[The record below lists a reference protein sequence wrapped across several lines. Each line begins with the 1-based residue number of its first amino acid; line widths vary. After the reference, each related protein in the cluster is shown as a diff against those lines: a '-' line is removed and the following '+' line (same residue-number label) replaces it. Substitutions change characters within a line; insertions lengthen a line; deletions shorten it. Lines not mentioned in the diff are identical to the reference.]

1 MDSSLPGFS
10 VHRIFQTK
18 ILEQIVISYSRGSS
32 QPRDQTHIYWIS
44 CTGREILYYGATWE
58 PSCQCWK
65 HKRHW
70 FNYWVRKISWRKA
83 WQPTSVFR
91 PGHFH
96 WQSSWW
102 TMIHRV
108 AKSQTWLKQF
118 STHLGSPLAGDIRLV
133 KRKAFTFKNI
143 SKTFYTQVILQIM

>member
-1 MDSSLPGFS
+1 MDCSPPGFS
-10 VHRIFQTK
+10 PWDLPCR
-18 ILEQIVISYSRGSS
+18 ILEWVAISFSRGSS
-32 QPRDQTHIYWIS
+32 RPRDRTQIS

-96 WQSSWW
+96 WQSSWR

-108 AKSQTWLKQF
+108 AKSQTGLKQF